1 MKTNLEHKVA
11 EAYKKKDASTSYQN
25 RDELWNRISNT
36 RNSKLGVH
44 GLWRIAAVLLAV
56 FFITGAFSSILLINY
71 NKSRIVQLERRNY
84 ELQILV
90 DSLQNIA
97 KQTVTEIKY
106 IEKEKPVY
114 IRVEKNRV

>member
-11 EAYKKKDASTSYQN
+11 EAYKKRDASTSYQN

-90 DSLQNIA
+90 DSLQS
-97 KQTVTEIKY
+97 
-106 IEKEKPVY
+106 IETNSY
-114 IRVEKNRV
+114 RN